1 MTVVLDKGDL
11 LKVFDEAPLAPVSA
25 APGAEGTAPLEVGL
39 LNNMPDSALAAT
51 ERQYVRLFEAAGS
64 GRLVRLHFFSLP
76 TVTRSAEAKARLD
89 TVYHEIAK
97 LKQTKLDGLIV
108 TGAEP
113 KTELLQQEPY
123 WPELSEVIDW
133 AKDNTTSTIWSCL
146 AAHAAVLYLDGI
158 ARQRLPAKC
167 SGVFASTRATDDA
180 LIDGLRWPLRIFHS
194 RLNDLAE
201 SDLVASN
208 YRVLTRAPG
217 AGVDIFV
224 KRYKSLFV
232 FFQGHPEYDPLSL
245 RCEYLRDVGRFLS
258 GAQENYPAAPAGY
271 FDPETSA
278 ALDELHLRALRKP
291 DPAMVGECRAILE
304 RSTVT
309 TDRRGAATTIF
320 RNWLNYLAESKSRA
334 RPTDNRL
341 PISSS

>member
-11 LKVFDEAPLAPVSA
+11 LKIFDEAPLAPAFVASST
-25 APGAEGTAPLEVGL
+25 EGEVPLEIGL
-39 LNNMPDSALAAT
+39 LNNMPDGALAAT
-51 ERQYVRLFEAAGS
+51 ERQYVRLFDAAGS
-64 GRLVRLHFFSLP
+64 RRLVRLHFFSLP
-76 TVTRSAEAKARLD
+76 AVTRSAEAKARLD
-89 TVYHEIAK
+89 AVYHEIAK

-123 WPELSEVIDW
+123 WPELSEIIDW

-146 AAHAAVLYLDGI
+146 AAHAAVLHLD
-158 ARQRLPAKC
+158 RVERRRLPAKC
-167 SGVFASTRATDDA
+167 SGVFASTKASDDA
-180 LIDGLRWPLRIFHS
+180 LTEGLRWPLRIFHS

-201 SDLVASN
+201 DDLVARR

-245 RCEYLRDVGRFLS
+245 RGEYLRDVSRFLS
-258 GAQENYPAAPAGY
+258 GTQENYPAAPAGY

-278 ALDELHLRALRKP
+278 ALDALHLRALQKP
-291 DPAMVGECRAILE
+291 DLAMVAECRAILE
-304 RSTVT
+304 RSNVAF
-309 TDRRGAATTIF
+309 DRRGAATTIF
-320 RNWLNYLAESKSRA
+320 RNWLSYLA
-334 RPTDNRL
+334 DNKVMGT
-341 PISSS
+341 

>member
-1 MTVVLDKGDL
+1 MTVVFDKGDL
-11 LKVFDEAPLAPVSA
+11 LKIFDEAPLAPDPIT
-25 APGAEGTAPLEVGL
+25 PGAKGQVALEVGL

-51 ERQYVRLFEAAGS
+51 ERQYVRLFQAAG
-64 GRLVRLHFFSLP
+64 GERLVRLHFFSLP
-76 TVTRSAEAKARLD
+76 AVTRSAEAKARLD
-89 TVYHEIAK
+89 AVYHEIAK

-123 WPELSEVIDW
+123 WPELSEIIDW
-133 AKDNTTSTIWSCL
+133 ARDNTISTIWSCL
-146 AAHAAVLYLDGI
+146 AAHAAVLHLDHI
-158 ARQRLPAKC
+158 VRRRLPAKC
-167 SGVFASTRATDDA
+167 SGVFASNKAVDDP
-180 LIDGLRWPLRIFHS
+180 LTDGLRWPLRIFHS

-201 SDLVASN
+201 GDLVASN

-217 AGVDIFV
+217 AGVDIFT
-224 KRYKSLFV
+224 KRYNSLFV

-245 RCEYLRDVGRFLS
+245 RGEYLRDVGRFLN

-291 DPAMVGECRAILE
+291 HPAMIGECRAILE
-304 RSTVT
+304 RSSVAF
-309 TDRRGAATTIF
+309 DRRGAATTIF
-320 RNWLNYLAESKSRA
+320 GNWLTYLAEKVGRTNA
-334 RPTDNRL
+334 
-341 PISSS
+341 

>member
-11 LKVFDEAPLAPVSA
+11 LKIFDEAPLAPGSV
-25 APGAEGTAPLEVGL
+25 PTCAEGGVPLEVGL

-64 GRLVRLHFFSLP
+64 ERLVRLHFFSLP
-76 TVTRSAEAKARLD
+76 TVTRSAETKARLD
-89 TVYHEIAK
+89 AVYHEIAK

-123 WPELSEVIDW
+123 WPELSEIIDW

-158 ARQRLPAKC
+158 ARRRLPVKC
-167 SGVFASTRATDDA
+167 SGVFASTKATNDA
-180 LIDGLRWPLRIFHS
+180 LTDRLRWPLRIFHS

-245 RCEYLRDVGRFLS
+245 RGEYLRDVGRFLS
-258 GAQENYPAAPAGY
+258 GTQETYPAAPAGY

-278 ALDELHLRALRKP
+278 VLDELHLRALRKP

-320 RNWLNYLAESKSRA
+320 RNWFTYLAENKVGRG
-334 RPTDNRL
+334 
-341 PISSS
+341 

>member
-11 LKVFDEAPLAPVSA
+11 LKIFDEAPLAPGTAATSA
-25 APGAEGTAPLEVGL
+25 AAEPPLEVGL

-51 ERQYVRLFEAAGS
+51 ERQYVRLFQAAG
-64 GRLVRLHFFSLP
+64 GQRLVRLHFFSLP
-76 TVTRSAEAKARLD
+76 AVARSAEAKARLD
-89 TVYHEIAK
+89 EVYHEIEK
-97 LKQTKLDGLIV
+97 LKQTRLDGLIV

-113 KTELLQQEPY
+113 KTELLQHEPY
-123 WPELSEVIDW
+123 WPELADVIDW

-146 AAHAAVLYLDGI
+146 AAHAAVLHLDGI
-158 ARQRLPAKC
+158 ARRRLPVKC
-167 SGVFASTRATDDA
+167 SGVFASTMANQDP

-201 SDLVASN
+201 SDLVAKG

-224 KRYKSLFV
+224 KPYRSQFV

-245 RCEYLRDVGRFLS
+245 RGEYLRDVGRFLS

-278 ALDELHLRALRKP
+278 ALDDLHLRALGKP
-291 DPAMVGECRAILE
+291 DPAMIAECRVILE

-309 TDRRGAATTIF
+309 TDRRGAATMIF
-320 RNWLNYLAESKSRA
+320 RNWLSYLAMSKATRG
-334 RPTDNRL
+334 
-341 PISSS
+341 

>member
-1 MTVVLDKGDL
+1 MTVMLDKGDL
-11 LKVFDEAPLAPVSA
+11 LKVSDKAPLAPASV
-25 APGAEGTAPLEVGL
+25 APRADDAAPLEIGL
-39 LNNMPDSALAAT
+39 LNNMPDGALAAT
-51 ERQYVRLFEAAGS
+51 ERQYIRLFETAG
-64 GRLVRLHFFSLP
+64 GDQLVRLHFFSLP
-76 TVTRSAEAKARLD
+76 AVTRSAETKARLD
-89 TVYHEIAK
+89 EVYHEIAK
-97 LKQTKLDGLIV
+97 LKHTKLDGLIV

-123 WPELSEVIDW
+123 WPELSEIIDW

-146 AAHAAVLYLDGI
+146 AAHAAVLHLDGV
-158 ARQRLPAKC
+158 ARHRLPAKC
-167 SGVFASTRATDDA
+167 SGVFASTKASDDA

-201 SDLVASN
+201 DALVASN

-224 KRYKSLFV
+224 KRYKSMFV

-245 RCEYLRDVGRFLS
+245 RGEYLRDVGRFLN
-258 GAQENYPAAPAGY
+258 GMQENYPAAPAGY

-278 ALDELHLRALRKP
+278 ALDALHLRALQRP

-320 RNWLNYLAESKSRA
+320 RNWLTYLATNKAGRS
-334 RPTDNRL
+334 L
-341 PISSS
+341 